1 MASGGKSGHLNR
13 LAVAKSPYLRQHATN
28 PVDWYPFEK
37 TALDKAK
44 AENKVCRPSPRLTRG
59 DIPVNWIQCLSL
71 VSCSTPSLK
80 RCNVQVM
87 ERESFENEQ
96 VADILNADFVSIKGC
111 AKSFLV

>member
-1 MASGGKSGHLNR
+1 MFRTLLLSQTRRFAPRLLNNRLQRIGRRMTSGGKSGHLNR

-71 VSCSTPSLK
+71 VSCSPPSLK
-80 RCNVQVM
+80 KCNVQVM
-87 ERESFENEQ
+87 
-96 VADILNADFVSIKGC
+96 
-111 AKSFLV
+111 